1 MRQASHGGDG
11 PQGCPLKASVSAQR
25 LRCEGVSNCLEC
37 QAQAARPDPH
47 SKSVLTYIQI
57 CNIISYMKRDSR
69 LSSVLHALLH
79 MAEQEGPV
87 TSETLAQ
94 CLGTNPV
101 VVRRTMGY
109 LREAGIVTSDRGHA
123 GGWRIHA
130 DLGTVTL
137 RQLHEALGEPTMFA
151 IGNRNE
157 TPECLVEQ
165 AVNAALEGTFAEA
178 EALLLKRF
186 SEITLADLAADFAR
200 RHAAVRRKR
209 S

>member
-1 MRQASHGGDG
+1 
-11 PQGCPLKASVSAQR
+11 
-25 LRCEGVSNCLEC
+25 
-37 QAQAARPDPH
+37 
-47 SKSVLTYIQI
+47 
-57 CNIISYMKRDSR
+57 MKHDSR

-79 MAEQEGPV
+79 MAEHEGRM
-87 TSETLAQ
+87 TSDALAQ

-109 LREAGIVTSDRGHA
+109 LREAGIVTSDKGHA

-137 RQLHEALGEPTMFA
+137 RQLHEALGEPAMFA

-157 TPECLVEQ
+157 SPECLVEQ

-178 EALLLKRF
+178 EALLLRRF

-200 RHAAVRRKR
+200 RHAAARRTR
-209 S
+209 R

>member
-1 MRQASHGGDG
+1 
-11 PQGCPLKASVSAQR
+11 
-25 LRCEGVSNCLEC
+25 
-37 QAQAARPDPH
+37 
-47 SKSVLTYIQI
+47 
-57 CNIISYMKRDSR
+57 MKRDSR

-79 MAEQEGPV
+79 MAEHEGPM
-87 TSETLAQ
+87 TSDALAQ
-94 CLGTNPV
+94 CLGTHPV

-109 LREAGIVTSDRGHA
+109 LRDAGIVTSDKGHA

-137 RQLHEALGEPTMFA
+137 RQLHEALGEPAMFA

-157 TPECLVEQ
+157 SPECLVEQ

-200 RHAAVRRKR
+200 RHAERGD
-209 S
+209 